1 MLNLKSNVDFSRELY
16 FLLHRSIKI
25 RNSGFVIF
33 GAGLL
38 IMIFGL
44 CVWLLSLHLSP
55 SVMDFDIDVP
65 LSLIYSS
72 EGEGKLVVSHAG
84 DIFGGSLTTFSN
96 FSNLALTIMGVFIA
110 VSTVLKVLNGDG
122 VGDIFP
128 LFIVVGIFFISMSV
142 LTSAFDSDET
152 DISSAS
158 TVNVIK
164 KYVKDEK
171 YEKLISYLNDSSWS
185 SGEDISVNYLIA
197 QLHIKLGKPDVKLT
211 KDVLKTYMS
220 DVLQSNIPVKVRY
233 ALEKTAFDKTVSP
246 LAIRYEQKSMTES
259 DDFLKMSVN
268 CLKVGGPVAFVGVL
282 FALLGI
288 KIMRRVR
295 FISSN

>member
-84 DIFGGSLTTFSN
+84 DIFGGSLST
-96 FSNLALTIMGVFIA
+96 FSNLALTIMGVIIV

-152 DISSAS
+152 DVSSAS
-158 TVNVIK
+158 PVNIIN

-171 YEKLISYLNDSSWS
+171 YEKLISYLNDSSWP

-220 DVLQSNIPVKVRY
+220 GVLQSDIPVKVRY

-246 LAIRYEQKSMTES
+246 LAIRYEQKSKTDS
-259 DDFLKMSVN
+259 NDFLKMSFN
-268 CLKVGGPVAFVGVL
+268 CLKVGGPVAFVGVF